1 MIFSLGFLFAGLLT
15 LLFLPLFWKR
25 AVRLSRR
32 RLEMQ
37 MPLSMTEIVA
47 ERDQLRAEFAVE
59 RRRLEQN
66 AEALTV
72 KHAQSLSEIG
82 RAAGAALA
90 ADEQLRAISKESAL
104 RGDEL
109 AAALARIAELEA
121 QFSALHNEH
130 HDLAALLKR
139 RAEELADLQRLH
151 RSLTEVADERRT
163 TIAGLETR
171 ASGLDMR
178 LADVLRDLATAR
190 AAHAQSAEAARG
202 LGEQRD
208 AAQKRAA
215 SLERQKTEIEA
226 RLTAQAQRLADSEDA
241 LGRSR
246 QAHAG
251 AKSEAADLTHELA
264 LAEERAKAL
273 RGSLERQTEN
283 RRAQER
289 DHVARIEALQSQV
302 ASLKSALAET
312 SGGSGNLR
320 RETALGQ
327 SGARPRARSKD
338 ASARKAR
345 EAGSGESDVELD
357 MQKERAKDA
366 VLDRSS

>member
-72 KHAQSLSEIG
+72 KHAQSLSAIG
-82 RAAGAALA
+82 RASGAALV

-104 RGDEL
+104 RGEEL

-151 RSLTEVADERRT
+151 RSLTDVADQRRT

-190 AAHAQSAEAARG
+190 AAHAQSAEDARG

-226 RLTAQAQRLADSEDA
+226 RLTA
-241 LGRSR
+241 
-246 QAHAG
+246 
-251 AKSEAADLTHELA
+251 
-264 LAEERAKAL
+264 
-273 RGSLERQTEN
+273 
-283 RRAQER
+283 
-289 DHVARIEALQSQV
+289 
-302 ASLKSALAET
+302 
-312 SGGSGNLR
+312 
-320 RETALGQ
+320 
-327 SGARPRARSKD
+327 
-338 ASARKAR
+338 
-345 EAGSGESDVELD
+345 
-357 MQKERAKDA
+357 
-366 VLDRSS
+366 